1 MWKSDERVPGSW
13 LSHLSSPGRN
23 CGAWQLLHFPP
34 SRSNGA
40 GKVKDFVGSS
50 HGKMLFINSNPNRQT
65 RTQQWS
71 FIKYNY
77 DALIFFP
84 DVTLLNLFPSQN
96 RLLVVP
102 IRGEEKAIFTWRI
115 PPDMHGSLGSPIF
128 LKFNRK
134 WKLLLDKDRKNLQV
148 HFVQGVDPISLLAR

>member
-1 MWKSDERVPGSW
+1 MWKSNERVPGSW

-23 CGAWQLLHFPP
+23 YGAWQLLHFPP
-34 SRSNGA
+34 SRPNGA
-40 GKVKDFVGSS
+40 GKFKDFVGSS
-50 HGKMLFINSNPNRQT
+50 YVKLRCFFINSNPNRQI

-77 DALIFFP
+77 DALISFP

-102 IRGEEKAIFTWRI
+102 IRGEENQSSPGGFRTCTAHWGHQFSQSLIESGNCYWTSTGRIFRSTSSKGWI
-115 PPDMHGSLGSPIF
+115 PFHC
-128 LKFNRK
+128 
-134 WKLLLDKDRKNLQV
+134 
-148 HFVQGVDPISLLAR
+148 

>member
-13 LSHLSSPGRN
+13 LSHLSLPGRN
-23 CGAWQLLHFPP
+23 CGAWQLLYFPP

-71 FIKYNY
+71 FIKHNY
-77 DALIFFP
+77 DALICFP

-96 RLLVVP
+96 RLLVEGKKKQYSP
-102 IRGEEKAIFTWRI
+102 GGFRTCTAHWSHQFSQSLIENGNCYWTRTGRIFRSTSSKGWI
-115 PPDMHGSLGSPIF
+115 PFHC
-128 LKFNRK
+128 
-134 WKLLLDKDRKNLQV
+134 
-148 HFVQGVDPISLLAR
+148 